1 METSQKSTQNLNH
14 KESIE
19 KIKELLKHNNIC
31 LFTTQLSET
40 PLKTRPMAA
49 QEVDEEGTFWF
60 FSGDNSNKDMEIEND
75 SRVQLF
81 FANTGNSEYMSVYG
95 HAMISKD
102 QRRIEELWNPMVK
115 AWFKGGKDDPT
126 LTLIRVIP
134 DEVYYWD
141 TKNSKMVSMLK
152 ILTSMV
158 SGKTMDDGVEG
169 YLKV

>member
-1 METSQKSTQNLNH
+1 METKQESIQHLDHQ
-14 KESIE
+14 ESIE
-19 KIKELLKHNNIC
+19 KMKELIKHNNIC

-40 PLKTRPMAA
+40 PLQTRPMAV
-49 QEVDEEGTFWF
+49 QEVDDEGTFWF
-60 FSGDNSNKDMEIEND
+60 FSGENSNKDMEIEND

-95 HAMISKD
+95 HAMVSRD
-102 QRRIEELWNPMVK
+102 QQRIDQLWNPMVK
-115 AWFKGGKDDPT
+115 AWFKGGKDDPN
-126 LTLIRVIP
+126 LTLIRVLP
-134 DEVYYWD
+134 DEAYYWD

-152 ILTSMV
+152 IVTSMV

>member
-1 METSQKSTQNLNH
+1 METSHKSTQNLNH

-60 FSGDNSNKDMEIEND
+60 FSGDNSNKDMEIESD

-81 FANTGNSEYMSVYG
+81 FANTSNSEYMSVYG
-95 HAMISKD
+95 HAMISRD
-102 QRRIEELWNPMVK
+102 QRRIDELWNPMVK